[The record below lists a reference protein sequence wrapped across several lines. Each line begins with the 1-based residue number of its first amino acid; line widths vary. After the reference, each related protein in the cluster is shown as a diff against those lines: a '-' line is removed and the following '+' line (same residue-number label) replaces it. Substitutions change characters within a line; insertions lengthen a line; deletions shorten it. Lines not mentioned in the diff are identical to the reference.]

1 MRMRFAL
8 CCLAC
13 LFWMTVPARA
23 AIDFHLLLE
32 GVPGESTATGHGGE
46 IYIDSFSTAVT
57 RSGGVQ
63 ATFSDLS
70 FSKQLDKASPLLML
84 KCAQG
89 ATIPK
94 AVLTCRTGLESK
106 PVPFYVIRLTGV
118 KVTQVNTAGSAAGG
132 RPTESFS
139 LSYETIEWE
148 YTPMSPTGG
157 NLPAVKANWNLLT
170 NTGS

>member
-1 MRMRFAL
+1 
-8 CCLAC
+8 
-13 LFWMTVPARA
+13 MTVPARA
-23 AIDFHLLLE
+23 SMDFHLLLE
-32 GVPGESTATGHGGE
+32 GVPGESTVTGHAGE

-57 RSGGVQ
+57 RGGGVQ

-94 AVLTCRTGLESK
+94 AVLTCRTSLEAK

-118 KVTQVNTAGSAAGG
+118 KVTQVTTGGGAGG
-132 RPTESFS
+132 SRPTESFS

-148 YTPMSPTGG
+148 YTPMNQSGG
-157 NLPAVKANWNLLT
+157 TLPVVKANWNLLT